1 MPRIILDNI
10 RKNFGAEE
18 ILKGI
23 DLVIEDGEFTVLVGP
38 SGCGKTTLL
47 RLVAGLDEVSG
58 GRISIGD
65 TDVTDLEPR
74 ERDVAMVFQNYAL
87 YPHMS
92 VYENMGFGLK
102 ARNIDAGEIKRR
114 VEQTAAML
122 GIIDLLGRKPRELSG
137 GQQQRVAIGRAV
149 VRDPRVFLFD
159 EPLSNLDA
167 RLRIEMRTELLKLHR
182 ALNSTA
188 IYVTHDQEEAMTM
201 GDRIVVMDDGEIQQV
216 GTPRE
221 IFFHPNN
228 LLVASFIGSPPM
240 NQLPGRIADS
250 RFEISDSG
258 ITLLAGSL
266 APGAAVL
273 GIRPEDIHLPG
284 DIAAERLA
292 GEMMCRV
299 EVIEL
304 LGARAIVT
312 LAVDG
317 LELKAVFEERHIVDM
332 VVGQDLLV
340 VLDQDRLHFFGAESG
355 LRLN

>member
-1 MPRIILDNI
+1 MPRVKLDDLRRNI
-10 RKNFGAEE
+10 GNLE

-23 DLVIEDGEFTVLVGP
+23 DLTIEDGEFTVLVGP

-47 RLVAGLDEVSG
+47 RLIAGLDEASG
-58 GRISIGD
+58 GQVSIGD
-65 TDVTDLEPR
+65 TDVTGLEPR

-92 VYENMGFGLK
+92 VYENMEFGLK
-102 ARNIDAGEIKRR
+102 ARRIEAAEIESRVARAAG
-114 VEQTAAML
+114 ML
-122 GIIDLLGRKPRELSG
+122 GIDDLLGRKPGELSG

-149 VRDPRVFLFD
+149 VRNPRVFLFD

-182 ALNSTA
+182 GLGATV

-201 GDRIVVMDDGEIQQV
+201 GDRIVVMNEGSIQQV

-221 IFFHPNN
+221 IFFQPNN
-228 LLVASFIGSPPM
+228 LLVAGFIGSPPM
-240 NQLPGRIADS
+240 NRVPGRISDGK
-250 RFEISDSG
+250 FESQGGEI
-258 ITLLAGSL
+258 ILAAEALPIGP
-266 APGAAVL
+266 AIL

-284 DIAAERLA
+284 DLAVERKT
-292 GEMMCRV
+292 GEMVGRV

-312 LAVDG
+312 LTMGG
-317 LELKAVFEERHIVDM
+317 LEFKAVFEERYLDDIGMGRDLT
-332 VVGQDLLV
+332 VVANPG
-340 VLDQDRLHFFGAESG
+340 RLHFFDAETG
-355 LRLN
+355 LRTN